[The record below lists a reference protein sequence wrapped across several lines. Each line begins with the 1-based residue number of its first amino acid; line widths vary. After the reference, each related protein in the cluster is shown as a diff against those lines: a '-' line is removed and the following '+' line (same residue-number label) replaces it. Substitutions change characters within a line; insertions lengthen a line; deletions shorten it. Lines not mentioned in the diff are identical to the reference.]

1 MPGLNCS
8 YDMVRHN
15 KERLEMRKEK
25 GTKEHITKV
34 NEEVKLKTEVV
45 GR

>member
-8 YDMVRHN
+8 YDMVGHN

-25 GTKEHITKV
+25 WTKEHITKV
-34 NEEVKLKTEVV
+34 NEDVKLKTEDLE
-45 GR
+45 R